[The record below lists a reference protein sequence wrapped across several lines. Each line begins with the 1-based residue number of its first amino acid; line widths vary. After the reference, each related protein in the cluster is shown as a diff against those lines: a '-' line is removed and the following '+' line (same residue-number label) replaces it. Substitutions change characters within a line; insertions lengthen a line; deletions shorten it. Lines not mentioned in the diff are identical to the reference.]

1 MNGSS
6 LRTGLSAKTEPIE
19 VESVNTILSQNTHYE
34 PTLSIGTVSELRFFM
49 ENHVY
54 AVWDFMSLL
63 KYLQNEVAP
72 AKIPWTPPRFPEA
85 ARLINQI
92 VIDEETDTIATAG
105 HPSAAPRSHF
115 EHYIMAMEEIGADVE
130 PIRLFIELVRARGV
144 DHAIS
149 RGNVPIAAKR
159 FMQFTFSVIAWDEPH
174 LVAAAFCVGREEL
187 LPRHFEE
194 LLQETG
200 VREADAP
207 AFHSYLRRHMDLD
220 GNDHGPAAQRL
231 MTALCGDDPTKVAGA
246 RKIAR
251 DSVRARQNLL
261 QDIRIGLSSLPPTRG
276 AGKKLSSP
284 VSG

>member
-1 MNGSS
+1 MKSI
-6 LRTGLSAKTEPIE
+6 LDY
-19 VESVNTILSQNTHYE
+19 NTDYE
-34 PTLSIGTVSELRFFM
+34 PTLSIRSVADLRFFM

-63 KYLQNEVAP
+63 KYLQNALAP
-72 AKIPWTPPRFPEA
+72 AKVPWLPPALPEA
-85 ARLINQI
+85 ARLINEI
-92 VIDEETDTIATAG
+92 VLDEETDTMTTCRSTLG
-105 HPSAAPRSHF
+105 EPMSHF
-115 EHYIMAMEEIGADVE
+115 ELYLAAMEEIRADTNPV
-130 PIRLFIELVRARGV
+130 RLFIELVRSRGV
-144 DHAIS
+144 NHAIS
-149 RGNVPIAAKR
+149 RGNVPTAAKR

-200 VREADAP
+200 VREAAAP
-207 AFHSYLRRHMDLD
+207 AFYSYLRRHVDLD

-231 MTALCGDDPTKVAGA
+231 MTALCGDDPVKVASA

-261 QDIRIGLSSLPPTRG
+261 QDIRIGLSSLPPTRR
-276 AGKKLSSP
+276 AGRKFSSP
-284 VSG
+284 VSRVTNSQRE